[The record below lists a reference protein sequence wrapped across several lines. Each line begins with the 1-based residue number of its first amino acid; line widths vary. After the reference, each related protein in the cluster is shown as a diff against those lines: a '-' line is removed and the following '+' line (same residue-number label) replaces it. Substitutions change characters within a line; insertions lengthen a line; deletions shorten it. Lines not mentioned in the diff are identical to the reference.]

1 MTSGEKLWFKF
12 KINLQPHTDNSKAV
26 NTVDQNT
33 SIVLGKVLE
42 KIAVATEHHRTP
54 LVVFDLDDTLID
66 CRHRKHEVFQSFT
79 KEPDIQAHFPDEA
92 RRLAHLPVEEI
103 VYRVPHNLDK
113 AGITSPDF
121 RRRADE
127 YWTRHYFT
135 HAYVARDVSFPGA
148 VDFVRAVHQ
157 GGANLIY
164 LSGRDIPGMGKG
176 TRQSL
181 THLGFPLDDQTE
193 LILKPNPLMPDLTF
207 KQLAIPLIRR
217 RGDVI
222 AIFENESRNLNALGE
237 EFPQSLLVLMDTLH
251 SPDPPPSRAGTIV
264 LKKF

>member
-1 MTSGEKLWFKF
+1 MVSFKF
-12 KINLQPHTDNSKAV
+12 KINRKPHTDNSMTG
-26 NTVDQNT
+26 NIVDQNT
-33 SIVLGKVLE
+33 SIVLGKILE

-66 CRHRKHEVFQSFT
+66 CRHRKYEVFQSLT
-79 KEPDIQAHFPDEA
+79 KEADIKEHFPTEA
-92 RRLAHLPVEEI
+92 HRLSHLPVENI
-103 VYRVPHNLDK
+103 VYRVQHNMDK

-121 RRRADE
+121 RRRAEE
-127 YWTRHYFT
+127 YWARHYFT
-135 HAYVARDVSFPGA
+135 HAYVAHDVSFPGA

-157 GGANLIY
+157 GGASIIY

-181 THLGFPLDDQTE
+181 THLGFPLDDQAQ

-207 KQLAIPLIRR
+207 KQLAIPMIRR
-217 RGDVI
+217 QGDVI
-222 AIFENESRNLNALGE
+222 AIFENETRNLNALGE
-237 EFPQSLLVLMDTLH
+237 EFPQSLLVLLDTLH
-251 SPDPPPSRAGTIV
+251 SPGPPPPRDGTIV